1 MNVVITNM
9 KDSDRDQVLDIYMEG
24 ISTGNATFQTE
35 PMTWE
40 EWNGKYANECRFVAR
55 EEDRVVGWIAI
66 LPYSTRFVY
75 AGVAEVSIYISLAH
89 TGLGIGARL
98 LSKLIEESEKK
109 GYWTLQ
115 AGIYPENEASMSLH
129 KKAGF
134 REVGK
139 RERIGKLNGI
149 WRDVILL
156 ERRSKIVG
164 LT

>member
-1 MNVVITNM
+1 MNVIIDEM
-9 KDSDRDQVLDIYMEG
+9 KENDWDQVLDIYMEG

-40 EWNGKYANECRFVAR
+40 EWNEKYANQCRFVAR
-55 EEDRVVGWIAI
+55 DEDRVVGWIAI
-66 LPYSTRFVY
+66 LPYSTRVVY

-89 TGLGIGARL
+89 TGIGIGSRL

-115 AGIYPENEASMSLH
+115 AGIYPENAASMRLH
-129 KKAGF
+129 KNAGF

-139 RERIGKLNGI
+139 RERIGKLNGV